1 MEWLTEV
8 LRKAGKLG
16 SPVWDATCIS
26 SSPGHRFSAGGEH
39 ISKEDRSKFP
49 SSADPAAL
57 PAAPLVSPCSPA
69 HAHAQRTTHNAQCRV
84 LSAQPP
90 VPPLTFSRPCNA
102 LYIVQPTM
110 GWPVDEK
117 KKYQKFYDI
126 FQVSAFF
133 FSESNCSFK
142 NNLRLAVSWFLS
154 SFFLLLP
161 FLLLFIPLVPLNM
174 QTLQLFSFI
183 LNCTGGHIKSVFL
196 IDVPPLHKKNL
207 DHMYIGIYG

>member
-1 MEWLTEV
+1 MQPAFQV
-8 LRKAGKLG
+8 LPATG
-16 SPVWDATCIS
+16 SP
-26 SSPGHRFSAGGEH
+26 RAGNTSRRKIGA
-39 ISKEDRSKFP
+39 SFP
-49 SSADPAAL
+49 RAPIPLHSQLRPWFPPAAL
-57 PAAPLVSPCSPA
+57 HTHTHNVHS
-69 HAHAQRTTHNAQCRV
+69 HAQRTTH
-84 LSAQPP
+84 SAGCWAHSHRSLLW
-90 VPPLTFSRPCNA
+90 PLAAPATHCT

-110 GWPVDEK
+110 GWPVNEK
-117 KKYQKFYDI
+117 KKLQKFYDI

-196 IDVPPLHKKNL
+196 IDVPPLRKKNL